1 LPDESLELL
10 LDNSISPLP
19 LHKTILLLEDLNMQ
33 GDMRFVSHERLAL
46 AKSLIAGI
54 SNLAF
59 GPEVGL
65 GKIKQDAPVSEIWLA
80 AVREMAEGLQRRPL

>member
-1 LPDESLELL
+1 
-10 LDNSISPLP
+10 
-19 LHKTILLLEDLNMQ
+19 MQ